1 MRGLFGFSIVEFV
14 QKRKRARWISQGL
27 EPKKIQLNN
36 GTDLHC
42 WVLQSKNPHTEK
54 ERPALLLIHGFGA
67 DGQTGWDDQ
76 ICSLGKHF
84 DLFIPDLIFFGESTT
99 MSSERTEIFQ
109 AECLKSML
117 DCLGVES
124 VIVVGHSY
132 GGFVAFWMAHKY
144 PNLVRRLVIVSS
156 AICMMPST
164 NDPLLKAFG
173 SSNIKDFLLPN
184 DAGDLKRAMN
194 LTFYQMPLPWI
205 PGFLYKDMF
214 QTMGGNKEQRAE
226 LLDALVIG
234 TKKSRPLPTVNQ
246 DVLLIWGEKDL
257 IFPLEEAYLLQR
269 HIGEKAKVVV
279 INECGHVPS
288 FEKSTELNE
297 ALLKFLSVD
306 MVQS

>member
-14 QKRKRARWISQGL
+14 KKRKRARWISQGL
-27 EPKKIQLNN
+27 EPRKIQLNN

-42 WVLQSKNPHTEK
+42 WVLQSKNPHEEK
-54 ERPALLLIHGFGA
+54 QQRPVLLLIHGFGA

-76 ICSLGKHF
+76 ICNLGKHF
-84 DLFIPDLIFFGESTT
+84 DLLIPDLIFFGESSTT
-99 MSSERTEIFQ
+99 SSERTEIFQ
-109 AECLKSML
+109 AECLRNML
-117 DCLGVES
+117 HCLAVES

-144 PNLVRRLVIVSS
+144 PSLVRRLVIVSS
-156 AICMMPST
+156 AICMTPAT

-184 DAGDLKRAMN
+184 DAGELKRAMN
-194 LTFYQMPLPWI
+194 LTFYKMPWI
-205 PGFLYKDMF
+205 PGILYKDLL

-226 LLDALVIG
+226 LSDAVVIG
-234 TKKSRPLPTVNQ
+234 TKESQPLPRVNQ
-246 DVLLIWGEKDL
+246 EVLLVWGEKDL
-257 IFPLEEAYLLQR
+257 IFPLEEAYFLQR

-288 FEKSTELNE
+288 LEKPTELNE
-297 ALLKFLSVD
+297 IMLKFLCG
-306 MVQS
+306 